1 MKEVIAFVKN
11 NKGLAYAEQ
20 KMVQF
25 QQEALQI
32 LNTFPVSEYKDALTL
47 MVNYVIE
54 RKK

>member
-1 MKEVIAFVKN
+1 
-11 NKGLAYAEQ
+11 LAYAEE

-25 QQEALQI
+25 QQEALSLLQ
-32 LNTFPVSEYKDALTL
+32 NFEDSEYKDALTL